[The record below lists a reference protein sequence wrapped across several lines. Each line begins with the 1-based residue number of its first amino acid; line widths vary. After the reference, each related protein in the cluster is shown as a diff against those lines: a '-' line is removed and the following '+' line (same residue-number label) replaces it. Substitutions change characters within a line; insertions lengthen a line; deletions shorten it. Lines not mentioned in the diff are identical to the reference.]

1 MLPYRLLF
9 NIGSKAV
16 GTFMQ
21 RRAKKANVNMTLLCE
36 KWQQAMKELKEMA
49 H

>member
-21 RRAKKANVNMTLLCE
+21 RRKEKSAQPENGTFKFPNVFDALRFIF
-36 KWQQAMKELKEMA
+36 
-49 H
+49 